1 MNKNDIESL
10 VPTWLL
16 HSQAYSLI
24 IMNFEGEYLFVNEV
38 FRKRYSFLSPNLS
51 DVSSLSTVHPED
63 IGKCKIAAE
72 ECMAHPEKTV
82 SLQIRKPHALTG
94 NFYWTSWEFSLFKD
108 TAHQPIGILCLG
120 HDINEERQTQE
131 NLKNSENKLRAIL
144 DSTTDSN
151 ILISLDLKILSFN
164 KVAQSQVSAFFSK
177 AIHEGEDFRQYIIK
191 EQEEIFY
198 TNFNKALT
206 LGTPM
211 RLEKE
216 INVAKDV
223 SLWFAFSF
231 IPVYDKEGKTIGVS
245 YNTTN
250 INNQKR
256 AEEKLKQTE
265 YMLSAVYHS
274 TTEANIL
281 IGIDYHIIYFNKA
294 AAEMVKKLSGQSLEV
309 GSSYLPYVLA
319 DFQEEFTTNFNRA
332 LAGENIQVERTDGQY
347 WYQFLLFPIYDREAK
362 MVGVAN
368 NIRNITKRKSD
379 EVKITKQN
387 EQLKAIAWQQ
397 SHEVRRPVAT
407 ILGLIQLIKMEDRK
421 GYNETYLNYLL
432 QAAEELDA
440 VIHKIV
446 AHTSSL

>member
-1 MNKNDIESL
+1 MNKNEIESL

-16 HSQAYSLI
+16 HSQAYFLI
-24 IMNFEGEYLFVNEV
+24 IMDFEGGYLFVNEV
-38 FRKRYSFLSPNLS
+38 FRKRFSFITPNLS
-51 DVSSLSTVHPED
+51 GISSLITVHPDD
-63 IGKCKIAAE
+63 IAKCKAAAE
-72 ECMAHPEKTV
+72 DCIANPEKIV

-94 NFYWTSWEFSLFKD
+94 DFYWMNWEFSLFKD
-108 TAHQPIGILCLG
+108 AAHQPIGILCLG

-151 ILISLDLKILSFN
+151 ILISPDLKILSFN
-164 KVAQSQVSAFFSK
+164 KVAQNQVTAFFSK
-177 AIHEGEDFRQYIIK
+177 AIQEGEDFRQYIIK
-191 EQEEIFY
+191 GNEEIFDA
-198 TNFNKALT
+198 NFKKALA
-206 LGTPM
+206 LGTPI
-211 RLEKE
+211 RSEKE
-216 INVAKDV
+216 ITIAKDV

-231 IPVYDKEGKTIGVS
+231 IPVYDKEGKAIGVS

-274 TTEANIL
+274 TTEASIL
-281 IGIDYHIIYFNKA
+281 MSIDYQIIYFNKA
-294 AAEMVKKLSGQSLEV
+294 ASEMVKKLSGQSLEV
-309 GSSYLPYVLA
+309 GSSYLSYVLP
-319 DFQEEFTTNFNRA
+319 DFQEGFMTNFSRA
-332 LAGENIQVERTDGQY
+332 LAGENTQVERTDGQY
-347 WYQFLLFPIYDREAK
+347 WYQFLLFPIYDREGK

-368 NIRNITKRKSD
+368 NIRNITQRKSD

-407 ILGLIQLIKMEDRK
+407 ILGLIQVIKMEDRK
-421 GYNETYLNYLL
+421 DYNETYLNYLL
-432 QAAEELDA
+432 QATEELDA